1 MDRLT
6 FLADEHVPTVI
17 LTALRSNGYDI
28 EPGREHLAEGAA
40 DLDLL
45 ETSTALDRV
54 LLTNDRDFV
63 SLGKEADH
71 WGIVIYVAQELSP
84 GLFVRGI
91 RRVDRQFTPQTMR
104 NNIEWLE
111 DWLG

>member
-71 WGIVIYVAQELSP
+71 WGDRHLRRPRVISWT
-84 GLFVRGI
+84 VRGGI

-104 NNIEWLE
+104 NNFEWLE

>member
-1 MDRLT
+1 M
-6 FLADEHVPTVI
+6 
-17 LTALRSNGYDI
+17 
-28 EPGREHLAEGAA
+28 
-40 DLDLL
+40 
-45 ETSTALDRV
+45 

-63 SLGKEADH
+63 SLGKEVDH
-71 WGIVIYVAQELSP
+71 SGIVIYVARELSP
-84 GLFVRGI
+84 GPFVRGI